1 MHAKALNLTKKG
13 VSTMIAFARVI
24 GSSVDELAKY
34 YGYDLVVES
43 KGTKYDVYLKDDNG
57 VELVDEYTFEGT
69 SEQFLN
75 TTLVRRDLMQ
85 TLRAKNGS
93 KQVGLYQDKSLE
105 MKFIDTIAYCIEELT
120 RYFECELSIIKN
132 TLVTEEIHDVY
143 LNFGNDVVYV
153 ATVYGEL
160 DSIMRDS
167 KLGYDI
173 MKVIERHKNVKLV
186 QL

>member
-1 MHAKALNLTKKG
+1 
-13 VSTMIAFARVI
+13 MIAFARVI

-43 KGTKYDVYLKDDNG
+43 EGTKYDVYLKDDNG
-57 VELVDEYTFEGT
+57 VELVDEYTFEGA
-69 SEQFLN
+69 SELFLRMP
-75 TTLVRRDLMQ
+75 LVRHDLMQ
-85 TLRAKNGS
+85 ILREKNGS
-93 KQVGLYQDKSLE
+93 KQVRLYQDKSSDIMFVE
-105 MKFIDTIAYCIEELT
+105 IIAYCVEELMQ
-120 RYFECELSIIKN
+120 YFDCELNINKN

-167 KLGYDI
+167 KLAYDI

-186 QL
+186 QI